1 VSNVS
6 VRWFSGRAVR
16 LHATTLFVVGI
27 CLVLGWWQLT
37 RALSGNTLSW
47 AYTIEWP
54 FFGGYAVFM
63 WWKLLHE
70 DPRGRPLRARVGLG
84 QEKPRQGKPRR
95 TEKDSE
101 EDEKLA
107 EYNKYLEEL
116 NASDRPRRG

>member
-1 VSNVS
+1 M
-6 VRWFSGRAVR
+6 R
-16 LHATTLFVVGI
+16 LHATVFFVVAT
-27 CLVLGWWQLT
+27 CLVLGWWQLE

-70 DPRGRPLRARVGLG
+70 DPEGRPLRARVGLR
-84 QEKPRQGKPRR
+84 QEKLNRNKSGHPAAN
-95 TEKDSE
+95 EAD

-116 NASDRPRRG
+116 NASDRSPRRR